1 MAYLSILLVYCK
13 KYLFAARSGLR
24 LTGVLAALLL
34 TSGGVLASGQ
44 ALDVGLLA
52 DKSVTL
58 TKHFGV
64 LEDPA
69 GKLEIADVAS
79 ASALQAFKTGQ
90 ANAWSLNYG
99 LTQSAYW
106 LKLDLKNTGFN
117 RFDGMLEFTYPRL
130 ASSVQVYQATSA
142 GGYSVVDTG
151 YMKPFSTRA
160 YPHHFYVFPL
170 SMEPHSQTTIY
181 MRFRSDVNLEIP
193 GRLWQR
199 DAFHRYERVDYGS
212 NALYFGLAFAMVVYN
227 FLLFL
232 SLRSSRYLLYVC
244 FGISSTLSIAAISGL
259 AIEYLWGNS
268 PYWSNIAASVGYSTS
283 LALGLMFMRSMIG
296 TAKLVPRL
304 DWALQ
309 AGVAIHLV
317 LAFGVATHYT
327 LFIKPQLVIAALT
340 ALLVIVTGAICALRR
355 DRSALYFT
363 AAFAV
368 MTTGAVANSLRALGL
383 IPTTFF
389 STYGIQI
396 GSTIEMLLLAFAL
409 ADQYHVIRRE
419 KELAQKQ
426 ALLAQKLMVE
436 SLQSSERELESRVK
450 ERTGELKLLNARL
463 ETLSATDGLTGLA
476 NRRHFDEVLDT
487 EWRRSL
493 RSGQSIAVGIL
504 DVDWFKKYN
513 DHYGHLSGDDCL
525 KHVAKVLATHFPRAG
540 DLVARYG
547 GEEFAF
553 IMCGTEGTHALT
565 MSQRLC
571 RALEETDWKHA
582 QSSFGHITA
591 SVGVASVIPRENTS
605 PLALLKAGDE
615 ALYLAKA
622 QGRNRAVLANWPGE
636 TEIPSPPLTT
646 VA

>member
-1 MAYLSILLVYCK
+1 
-13 KYLFAARSGLR
+13 
-24 LTGVLAALLL
+24 LTGVFAALLL
-34 TSGGVLASGQ
+34 TSGRVLASGQ

-106 LKLDLKNTGFN
+106 LKLDLKNTDSIGLTGCWNLPIPGWPPAF
-117 RFDGMLEFTYPRL
+117 RL
-130 ASSVQVYQATSA
+130 YQATSA

-151 YMKPFSTRA
+151 YMKPFSTRGLCTSFLCVSRSQWSPIRRPPFTCGFGRMSIWRSPA
-160 YPHHFYVFPL
+160 VCGSGMPFTGTSGLTTAAMHSISAWPLPWWCTTSCCFY
-170 SMEPHSQTTIY
+170 
-181 MRFRSDVNLEIP
+181 RFDQADTSC
-193 GRLWQR
+193 
-199 DAFHRYERVDYGS
+199 
-212 NALYFGLAFAMVVYN
+212 M
-227 FLLFL
+227 
-232 SLRSSRYLLYVC
+232 VC

-317 LAFGVATHYT
+317 LAFGGCNPLHLVYQATVGHCRT
-327 LFIKPQLVIAALT
+327 DGLA
-340 ALLVIVTGAICALRR
+340 GDR
-355 DRSALYFT
+355 DRGDLRTPTRQERPLFHGGVCSHDNGSSREQPARTGPDSHHILFDLWHPDRVHHRN
-363 AAFAV
+363 AAAR
-368 MTTGAVANSLRALGL
+368 LRPGR
-383 IPTTFF
+383 PVPR
-389 STYGIQI
+389 
-396 GSTIEMLLLAFAL
+396 
-409 ADQYHVIRRE
+409 DPPE

-436 SLQSSERELESRVK
+436 SLQSSERDLESRVK

-487 EWRRSL
+487 EWRRSCA
-493 RSGQSIAVGIL
+493 AV
-504 DVDWFKKYN
+504 
-513 DHYGHLSGDDCL
+513 
-525 KHVAKVLATHFPRAG
+525 
-540 DLVARYG
+540 
-547 GEEFAF
+547 
-553 IMCGTEGTHALT
+553 
-565 MSQRLC
+565 
-571 RALEETDWKHA
+571 
-582 QSSFGHITA
+582 
-591 SVGVASVIPRENTS
+591 S
-605 PLALLKAGDE
+605 PLLSAF
-615 ALYLAKA
+615 
-622 QGRNRAVLANWPGE
+622 WM
-636 TEIPSPPLTT
+636 LTGSRIQRSLWT
-646 VA
+646 SVWR